1 MQAGT
6 PPNTTTKYSSQLI
19 EGSLTEI
26 RVMAIEQVQ
35 LTNQRHSR
43 VSASLEV
50 ITKFVR
56 RDWFADTRDLK
67 PRRCSQH
74 KVTPPSECR

>member
-35 LTNQRHSR
+35 LTNQEAFTGINEPGSNY
-43 VSASLEV
+43 
-50 ITKFVR
+50 
-56 RDWFADTRDLK
+56 
-67 PRRCSQH
+67 
-74 KVTPPSECR
+74 